1 MSRQRTGF
9 LLVSLFIGLAIAP
22 AGQAVAQSAVV
33 QEPATQEAGAPQT
46 ATSETVAPESAPP
59 TTATP
64 ETAAS
69 ASDMVPPAGDESPV
83 VAWNRTADRAEQIL
97 AKAVASNGILEQLRA
112 ELADQR
118 TQAFAIAEAG
128 SISAQS
134 LKAQLDALGPV
145 PKEGETEL
153 AFIAEKRAALDLAL
167 AAAREPVVAARQAYS
182 RADVLIAAID
192 RLIRQRFADRLFQR
206 DPSPLNPAHWPKAAS
221 ELGAFAEKVREELKV
236 DTSPF
241 ALGLAAALTLAGLV
255 ILAFQKRI
263 FRRFETLSREHGLT
277 LHARAYGALAVTLRF
292 FVPAVAAFLIVFAFR
307 TLQPTSFSARFIIA
321 ITVLWPILIVTFYW
335 LGHVIFAPTAP
346 GRRVL
351 EIDDRKAARA
361 VQLCVGLGFVLVAE
375 GFIEAAGKGYVFSPE
390 TQSVVTGVVVL
401 AGSIC
406 LWRLATILIGSG
418 QNGGGGEDGEA
429 AEEQEDTGLNFPLYI
444 GRFIEVA
451 AVAAVL
457 AVAVGYVEFARQ
469 ALVPSILT
477 LGLFGFA
484 ITAHRLILIV
494 FGPVLGRSPQLG
506 AVLQSFLPLASGVVL
521 ALAITP
527 LLALTWGARPSDISE
542 VWTLLSQGVEIGNT
556 RISVGVILVLLIIF
570 AAGLLITQWLQR
582 VIRSSVLPKTRLDT
596 GGKNAVVTGTGYIG
610 VVLSAL
616 IAFSA
621 AGLDLSSLAFVAG
634 ALSVGIGFGLQAV
647 VSNFVSGIILL
658 VERPIKVGDWI
669 EVGGHSGIVRKIAVR
684 ATRVE
689 TFDRH
694 EVIVPNSD
702 IVAGAVTN
710 MTLSSKTGRVIVP
723 VGVAYGSDL
732 EKTRQVLLKAA
743 EDNPMIMAYP
753 APFVLFMGLGDSS
766 LDFELRGYLYDVSNI
781 LTARSDL
788 LFSIYKALNEAD
800 IEIPFPQRDLHL
812 RDAEDLVKAIASLSK
827 EGGKENRNKS
837 PT

>member
-1 MSRQRTGF
+1 MSRQWAGL
-9 LLVSLFIGLAIAP
+9 LLVSLFVGLTIAP
-22 AGQAVAQSAVV
+22 VGRTSA
-33 QEPATQEAGAPQT
+33 QEAVTDTTDALRT
-46 ATSETVAPESAPP
+46 LATETVAT
-59 TTATP
+59 TTAAPNTP
-64 ETAAS
+64 
-69 ASDMVPPAGDESPV
+69 ASDENPV
-83 VAWNRTADRAEQIL
+83 AAWNRTAERAEQIL

-118 TQAFAIAEAG
+118 NQAFAIAEAG
-128 SISAQS
+128 SIAAES
-134 LKAQLDALGPV
+134 LKAQLDALGPA
-145 PKEGETEL
+145 PKEGQTEQT
-153 AFIAEKRAALDLAL
+153 FIAEKRAALDEAL

-192 RLIRQRFADRLFQR
+192 RLIRQRFAERLFQR
-206 DPSPLNPAHWPKAAS
+206 DPSPLNPAHWPKVTS
-221 ELGAFAEKVREELKV
+221 ELGAFVQKVREELKA

-241 ALGLAAALTLAGLV
+241 ALGLASVLTLAGIIILV
-255 ILAFQKRI
+255 LQRRI

-321 ITVLWPILIVTFYW
+321 ITVLWPILIVTCYW

-361 VQLCVGLGFVLVAE
+361 VRLCVALGFVLVAE
-375 GFIEAAGKGYVFSPE
+375 GFFEAAGRGYVFSPE
-390 TQSVVTGVVVL
+390 TQAVATAIIVL

-406 LWRLATILIGSG
+406 LWRLAAILIGSG
-418 QNGGGGEDGEA
+418 KSHGDESGNA
-429 AEEQEDTGLNFPLYI
+429 PEEQEDTGLNFPLYI

-477 LGLFGFA
+477 LGVFGFA
-484 ITAHRLILIV
+484 VTAHRLVQIV
-494 FGPVLGRSPQLG
+494 FGPMLGRSPQLG
-506 AVLQSFLPLASGVVL
+506 PVLQSFLPLTSGVILVL
-521 ALAITP
+521 AMAP
-527 LLALTWGARPSDISE
+527 LLALIWGARPSDISE
-542 VWTLLSQGVEIGNT
+542 VWMLLSQGIEFGNT
-556 RISVGVILVLLIIF
+556 RISFGVLVVLLVIF
-570 AAGLLITQWLQR
+570 GLGLIITQWLQR

-596 GGKNAVVTGTGYIG
+596 GGKNAIVTGTGYIG

-634 ALSVGIGFGLQAV
+634 ALSVGIGFGLQAI

-766 LDFELRGYLYDVSNI
+766 LDFELRGYLYDVNNI

-788 LFSIYKALNEAD
+788 LFAIYAALNEAG

-812 RDAEDLVKAIASLSK
+812 RDAEDLVKAIAALAK
-827 EGGKENRNKS
+827 DGGKQKGSKNGD
-837 PT
+837 

>member
-1 MSRQRTGF
+1 MSRQWAGL

-22 AGQAVAQSAVV
+22 AGRTDA
-33 QEPATQEAGAPQT
+33 QEAGTDETGA
-46 ATSETVAPESAPP
+46 ARAETSETITLEATAPETPAPD
-59 TTATP
+59 T
-64 ETAAS
+64 
-69 ASDMVPPAGDESPV
+69 VPPAADENPL

-128 SISAQS
+128 SIAAQS
-134 LKAQLDALGPV
+134 LKAQLDALGPA
-145 PKEGETEL
+145 PKEGETEP
-153 AFIAEKRAALDLAL
+153 AFIAEKRAALDQAL

-182 RADVLIAAID
+182 RADVLIIAID
-192 RLIRQRFADRLFQR
+192 RLIRQRFAERLFQR
-206 DPSPLNPAHWPKAAS
+206 DPSPLNPAHWPKATS
-221 ELGAFAEKVREELKV
+221 ELGAFVQKVREELKA

-241 ALGLAAALTLAGLV
+241 ALGLATVLTLAGFIILV
-255 ILAFQKRI
+255 YQRRI
-263 FRRFETLSREHGLT
+263 FRRFEALSREHGLK

-321 ITVLWPILIVTFYW
+321 ITVVWPILIVTFYW
-335 LGHVIFAPTAP
+335 LGHVIFAPSAP

-351 EIDDRKAARA
+351 EIDDRQAARA
-361 VQLCVGLGFVLVAE
+361 VRLCVALGFVLVAE

-390 TQSVVTGVVVL
+390 TQAVATAIVVL
-401 AGSIC
+401 AGSVC
-406 LWRLATILIGSG
+406 LWRLSAILIGSG
-418 QNGGGGEDGEA
+418 QKNDEEND
-429 AEEQEDTGLNFPLYI
+429 AEEHEDSGLNFPLYI
-444 GRFIEVA
+444 GRFIQVA

-477 LGLFGFA
+477 LGVFGFA
-484 ITAHRLILIV
+484 ITVHRLIQIV
-494 FGPVLGRSPQLG
+494 LAPVLGRTPQLG
-506 AVLQSFLPLASGVVL
+506 PVLQSFLPLASGVVL
-521 ALAITP
+521 VLAMAP
-527 LLALTWGARPSDISE
+527 LLALIWGARPSDISE
-542 VWTLLSQGVEIGNT
+542 VWMLLEQGIEFGNT
-556 RISVGVILVLLIIF
+556 RISFGVVVVLLVIF
-570 AAGLLITQWLQR
+570 GLGLLITQWLQR

-596 GGKNAVVTGTGYIG
+596 GGKNAIVTGTGYIG

-634 ALSVGIGFGLQAV
+634 ALSVGIGFGLQAI

-766 LDFELRGYLYDVSNI
+766 LDFELRGYLYDVNNI

-788 LFSIYKALNEAD
+788 LFAIYAALNEAG

-812 RDAEDLVKAIASLSK
+812 RDAEGVIKAIAALAK
-827 EGGKENRNKS
+827 DGGKQKGSKNGD
-837 PT
+837 

>member
-33 QEPATQEAGAPQT
+33 QEPATQEVGAPQT

-145 PKEGETEL
+145 PKEGETEP
-153 AFIAEKRAALDLAL
+153 AFIAEKRAALDQAL
-167 AAAREPVVAARQAYS
+167 AAAREPVLAARQAYS

-206 DPSPLNPAHWPKAAS
+206 DPTPLNPAHWPKAAS
-221 ELGAFAEKVREELKV
+221 ELGAFAEKVREEIKI

-241 ALGLAAALTLAGLV
+241 ALGLAAVLTLAGFTILV
-255 ILAFQKRI
+255 FQRRI
-263 FRRFETLSREHGLT
+263 FRRFETLSRTHGLT
-277 LHARAYGALAVTLRF
+277 LHARAYGALAVALRF

-307 TLQPTSFSARFIIA
+307 TLEPASFSARFIIA

-346 GRRVL
+346 QRRVL
-351 EIDDRKAARA
+351 EIDDRQAARA
-361 VQLCVGLGFVLVAE
+361 VHLCVALGFVLVAE

-390 TQSVVTGVVVL
+390 TQSVATAIVVL
-401 AGSIC
+401 AGSIF

-418 QNGGGGEDGEA
+418 QNNGENGEA
-429 AEEQEDTGLNFPLYI
+429 EEDTGLNFPLYI

-451 AVAAVL
+451 AIAAVL

-477 LGLFGFA
+477 LGVFGFA
-484 ITAHRLILIV
+484 VTAHRLVLIV
-494 FGPVLGRSPQLG
+494 FGPVLGRSPQVG
-506 AVLQSFLPLASGVVL
+506 PMLQSFLPLTSGVVL
-521 ALAITP
+521 VLAMAP
-527 LLALTWGARPSDISE
+527 LLALIWGARPSDISE
-542 VWTLLSQGVEIGNT
+542 VWMLLSQGIEIGNT
-556 RISVGVILVLLIIF
+556 RISFGVLVVLLVIF
-570 AAGLLITQWLQR
+570 GLGLLVTQWLQR
-582 VIRSSVLPKTRLDT
+582 VIRSSVLPKTRLDS
-596 GGKNAVVTGTGYIG
+596 GGKNAIVTGTGYIG

>member
-1 MSRQRTGF
+1 MSRQWAGL
-9 LLVSLFIGLAIAP
+9 LLVSLFIGLTIAP
-22 AGQAVAQSAVV
+22 VGRTSA
-33 QEPATQEAGAPQT
+33 QEA
-46 ATSETVAPESAPP
+46 ATGTTDALRTLATETFP
-59 TTATP
+59 TG
-64 ETAAS
+64 TAAPNTP
-69 ASDMVPPAGDESPV
+69 ASDESPV

-118 TQAFAIAEAG
+118 NQAFAIAEAG
-128 SISAQS
+128 SIAAQS
-134 LKAQLDALGPV
+134 LKAQLDALGPA
-145 PKEGETEL
+145 PKEGETEP
-153 AFIAEKRAALDLAL
+153 AFIAEKRAALDQAL

-182 RADVLIAAID
+182 RADVLIVAID
-192 RLIRQRFADRLFQR
+192 RLIRQRFAERLFQR

-221 ELGAFAEKVREELKV
+221 ELGAFVQKVREELKA

-241 ALGLAAALTLAGLV
+241 ALGLATVLTLAGFV
-255 ILAFQKRI
+255 ILVFQRRI

-277 LHARAYGALAVTLRF
+277 LHARAYGALALTLRF

-346 GRRVL
+346 GRRVID
-351 EIDDRKAARA
+351 IDDRKAARA
-361 VQLCVGLGFVLVAE
+361 VRLCVALGFVLVAE
-375 GFIEAAGKGYVFSPE
+375 GVIEAAGKGYVFSPE
-390 TQSVVTGVVVL
+390 TQSVATAIVVL

-406 LWRLATILIGSG
+406 LWRLAAILIGSG
-418 QNGGGGEDGEA
+418 RRSGEEDG
-429 AEEQEDTGLNFPLYI
+429 AEEPEDTGLNFPLYI

-477 LGLFGFA
+477 LGVFGFA
-484 ITAHRLILIV
+484 VTAHRLVQIV
-494 FGPVLGRSPQLG
+494 LAPVLGRSPQLG
-506 AVLQSFLPLASGVVL
+506 PVLQSFLPLTSGVVL
-521 ALAITP
+521 VLALAP
-527 LLALTWGARPSDISE
+527 LLALIWGARPSDISE
-542 VWTLLSQGVEIGNT
+542 VWMLLTQGIEIGNT
-556 RISVGVILVLLIIF
+556 RISFGVVVVLLVIF
-570 AAGLLITQWLQR
+570 GLGLLVTQWLQR
-582 VIRSSVLPKTRLDT
+582 VIRSSVLPKTRMDT
-596 GGKNAVVTGTGYIG
+596 GGKNAIVTGTGYIG

-634 ALSVGIGFGLQAV
+634 ALSVGIGFGLQAI

-732 EKTRQVLLKAA
+732 EKTRQILLKAA

-766 LDFELRGYLYDVSNI
+766 LDFELRGYLYDVTNI

-788 LFSIYKALNEAD
+788 LFTIYAALNEAG

-812 RDAEDLVKAIASLSK
+812 RGAEDLVKAIAALDK
-827 EGGKENRNKS
+827 EGGKENSSKS
-837 PT
+837 EG